1 MQCLVDP
8 PCTAG
13 KLGNSIIER
22 KEETLPTAVFQRVQ
36 TKAGGQSKSR
46 NNRLP
51 HTNRESRRKVQA
63 SQSLWENG
71 IIGTILALLRAKHCT
86 MANYPSKQRDRL
98 QYTSGNSHCRIAR
111 IVSKKHFRDISRRY
125 TLHFS
130 ADSKH
135 YLPLIS
141 MIPWK

>member
-1 MQCLVDP
+1 MNAMSRRPSLYCWEVGQFDHR
-8 PCTAG
+8 T
-13 KLGNSIIER
+13 KR
-22 KEETLPTAVFQRVQ
+22 RDTAVLFQSVQ
-36 TKAGGQSKSR
+36 TKAGGQSKTR
-46 NNRLP
+46 NNRYHTPTKRAEEKCRLP
-51 HTNRESRRKVQA
+51 KV
-63 SQSLWENG
+63 LWENG

-86 MANYPSKQRDRL
+86 MANYPSKQRDGL